1 MYWIKAIDYICKH
14 HFYSGVKRRN
24 AQLKKILWTQRHLYV
39 LSILLKKYSVLLWT
53 LFPPTYAH
61 LYAIFLS
68 LEYRTWSLLV
78 KKSKPS
84 KHPIQKHHLPSRA
97 EQQSF
102 HFYPTICAR
111 FVVLEP
117 TTYGDGR
124 TQSFDTSPR
133 MGRHLA
139 NKSYKKNYKQK
150 PLLR

>member
-1 MYWIKAIDYICKH
+1 MNSIKNIDYICKY
-14 HFYSGVKRRN
+14 HFARGSKRRN
-24 AQLKKILWTQRHLYV
+24 PQLEKNSMNTASPICFIYFQTKH
-39 LSILLKKYSVLLWT
+39 SVLLWI
-53 LFPPTYAH
+53 FPPPCAH

>member
-1 MYWIKAIDYICKH
+1 MQKSFC
-14 HFYSGVKRRN
+14 SGVKKGN
-24 AQLKKILWTQRHLYV
+24 PQLEKILWTQRHLHV
-39 LSILLKKYSVLLWT
+39 LFIFKQNIVCYFKH
-53 LFPPTYAH
+53 FFHAH
-61 LYAIFLS
+61 LYAMFLS